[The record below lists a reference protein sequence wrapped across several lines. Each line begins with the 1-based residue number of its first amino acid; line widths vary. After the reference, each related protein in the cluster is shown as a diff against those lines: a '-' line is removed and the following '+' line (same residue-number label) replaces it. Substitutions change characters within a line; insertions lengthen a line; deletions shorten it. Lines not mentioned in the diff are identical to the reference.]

1 MAKDPATGGGVTIT
15 GGTVSTGGGDIV
27 GRDKVQVISQN
38 HIDGAF
44 APIAQAIEAT
54 TSPEHRAAAEQKL
67 RALKDEAAKGKNA
80 NDSVIAKLVE
90 GLVRLVPGAV
100 GAVVSAFAGP
110 VLSGI
115 AGPVTKYVLEK
126 IEGK

>member
-1 MAKDPATGGGVTIT
+1 MVKNPAGGSSVTIT
-15 GGTVSTGGGDIV
+15 GGSVNTGGGDIV
-27 GRDKVQVISQN
+27 GRDKVQLISAE

-44 APIAQAIEAT
+44 APIAKAIEAT

-80 NDSVIAKLVE
+80 DDSVIAKLVE
-90 GLVRLVPGAV
+90 GLVGLVPGAV
-100 GAVVSAFAGP
+100 SAVVGAFAGP

>member
-1 MAKDPATGGGVTIT
+1 MVKNPAGGSSVTIT

-27 GRDKVQVISQN
+27 GRDKVQLISAG
-38 HIDGAF
+38 HIDSAF
-44 APIAQAIEAT
+44 APLAKAIGEVA
-54 TSPEHRAAAEQKL
+54 PEHRAAAEEKL

-80 NDSVIAKLVE
+80 DDSVVAKLVE
-90 GLVRLVPGAV
+90 GLVGLVPGAV
-100 GAVVSAFAGP
+100 SAVVGAFASP